1 MVQCC
6 KRLLS
11 SFFSN
16 AMCRKIILPVPNIV
30 LVLKKYFLILCSR
43 LIRTQHCFKALKDYK
58 RGCLFPAIILK
69 KVLWEIFFFNNIA
82 YFLEIVLLYESY
94 GLLGSSF

>member
-16 AMCRKIILPVPNIV
+16 AMCRKILPVPNIV
-30 LVLKKYFLILCSR
+30 LVLKKYFPILYSR
-43 LIRTQHCFKALKDYK
+43 PIRTQHCFKALKDYK
-58 RGCLFPAIILK
+58 RGCLFPAVMLN
-69 KVLWEIFFFNNIA
+69 KVLWEIFFFNDIG

-94 GLLGSSF
+94 GLLGSF

>member
-43 LIRTQHCFKALKDYK
+43 PIRTQHCFKALKDYK
-58 RGCLFPAIILK
+58 RGCLFPAVMLN
-69 KVLWEIFFFNNIA
+69 KVLWEIFFFNNIG

-94 GLLGSSF
+94 GLLGSF